1 MTCLKPS
8 QSRRNASVPFSKW
21 KARAAL
27 VALAL
32 AAYAGS
38 FGLGLAQDSKAIVA
52 QDPRLREV
60 TTENLKLILTKNYWW
75 PKTGDGLYRPVTT
88 LSLLFNSAVLGNGTS
103 PAGYHAVNFLLHSIN
118 VWLVFELALLLF
130 KMIQPAFFAT
140 ALWAVHPIC
149 TEAVT
154 SIVGRADLLAAM
166 AVLGGLLL
174 YARTESF
181 EGRRRYWAAAALF
194 AIATAGVFSKESAAV
209 LLGLML
215 LWDLSFA
222 EGKPRLLT
230 RWPAYAAV
238 AASLLL
244 LACVRH
250 AVLGPLP
257 VPQLVYVDNPI
268 LGADFFTARLT
279 AIKVIGLDLWLLL
292 CPVGLSCDRSYN
304 QVPLSA
310 WSDPWAWIAL
320 LVVVAILALAFVRYR
335 RDRLAFWL
343 AGFFAIALLPT
354 ANLLFPIG
362 ALMAERFLYLPSVA
376 FAIALVALLGRVKG
390 GRHTVSVVTILAIL
404 YAGRTFARN
413 AAWNND
419 LTLASADV
427 RTTPE
432 NFRLHDMLAK
442 ALFEQDAR
450 RNIDRS
456 IQEEETS
463 WAILA
468 PLAPARS
475 SEFPPAF
482 LGIYYAAKA
491 ELDPANSRAWYEKSV
506 AVLEKAR
513 EISRAAE
520 KAYDDVQRA
529 RGAAPTERS
538 GFAQL
543 YFNLANACLN
553 LGRYQEAIDALRYGR
568 GLNPAALEAYDGL
581 QVAYAATANFRMAA
595 VSLEQKAQVDGFQPA
610 TVTAIREVYRKI
622 PDGACA
628 FVQQGTAWQLNMNCP
643 VVKSDLCLAWSDLAG
658 AYADAR
664 QAAPSQ
670 TLRDI
675 AVSRYGCTGGMTDDN
690 TRSSVPLK

>member
-1 MTCLKPS
+1 M
-8 QSRRNASVPFSKW
+8 
-21 KARAAL
+21 
-27 VALAL
+27 ALAL

-38 FGLGLAQDSKAIVA
+38 FGLGLAQDSKVIVA
-52 QDPRLREV
+52 QDSRIREV
-60 TTENLKLILTKNYWW
+60 TAENIKLILTRNYWW

-88 LSLLFNSAVLGNGTS
+88 LSLLFNSAVLGNGAN
-103 PAGYHAVNFLLHSIN
+103 PPGYHAVNFLLHAIN

-130 KMIQPAFFAT
+130 RRAAPAFFAA
-140 ALWAVHPIC
+140 ALWAVHPIG

-174 YARTESF
+174 YARTEWF
-181 EGRRRYWAAAALF
+181 EGSRRYWAAATLF

-244 LACVRH
+244 LAWARH

-257 VPQLVYVDNPI
+257 VPQPVYVDNPI

-292 CPVGLSCDRSYN
+292 FPLGLSSDRSYN

-335 RDRLAFWL
+335 RDRLTFWL

-376 FAIALVALLGRVKG
+376 FAIALVALLGRLKN
-390 GRHTVSVVTILAIL
+390 GRYTATVVTILAVL
-404 YAGRTFARN
+404 YVGRTFARN

-427 RTTPE
+427 QTTPE
-432 NFRLHDMLAK
+432 SFRLHDMLAK

-456 IQEEETS
+456 IQEEEKS

-468 PLAPARS
+468 ALPPARS
-475 SEFPPAF
+475 SEFPPTF

-491 ELDPANSRAWYEKSV
+491 DLDPANSRAWYEKSL

-513 EISRAAE
+513 EVSRAAE
-520 KAYDDVQRA
+520 KAYDDFQRA
-529 RGAAPTERS
+529 RGALPTQRA
-538 GFAQL
+538 GFQQL

-553 LGRYQEAIDALRYGR
+553 LGRYQEAIDALRYGK

-581 QVAYAATANFRMAA
+581 QVAYAGTANFRMAA
-595 VSLEQKAQVDGFQPA
+595 VSLEEKAQVDGFQPA
-610 TVTAIREVYRKI
+610 TVAAIRDVYRKI

-628 FVQQGTAWQLNMNCP
+628 FVQQGTAWQLSLGCP
-643 VVKSDLCLAWSDLAG
+643 PVKSDLCLAWSDLAQ
-658 AYADAR
+658 AYTDAR
-664 QAAPSQ
+664 QPAQAQ
-670 TLRDI
+670 GLRDGAI
-675 AVSRYGCTGGMTDDN
+675 SRYGCAGAATDDKN
-690 TRSSVPLK
+690 RSSVPPK

>member
-1 MTCLKPS
+1 MT
-8 QSRRNASVPFSKW
+8 
-21 KARAAL
+21 
-27 VALAL
+27 LAL

-38 FGLGLAQDSKAIVA
+38 FGLGLAQDSKVIVA
-52 QDPRLREV
+52 QDSRIREV
-60 TTENLKLILTKNYWW
+60 TAENIKLILTRNYWW

-88 LSLLFNSAVLGNGTS
+88 LSLLFNSAVLGNGTN
-103 PAGYHAVNFLLHSIN
+103 PAGYHAVNFLLHAIN

-130 KMIQPAFFAT
+130 KMIQPAFFAA

-154 SIVGRADLLAAM
+154 GIVGRADLLAAM

-194 AIATAGVFSKESAAV
+194 VIATAGVFSKESAAV

-222 EGKPRLLT
+222 EDKPRLLA

-238 AASLLL
+238 AASLVL
-244 LACVRH
+244 LAWARQ

-257 VPQLVYVDNPI
+257 VPQPVYVDNPI
-268 LGADFFTARLT
+268 LGADFFAARLT
-279 AIKVIGLDLWLLL
+279 AIKVIGLDLWLLIFPL
-292 CPVGLSCDRSYN
+292 DLSSDRSYN
-304 QVPLSA
+304 QVPVSA
-310 WSDPWAWIAL
+310 WSDPWAWVAL
-320 LVVVAILALAFVRYR
+320 VVVVAILALAFVRYR
-335 RDRLAFWL
+335 RDRLTFWL

-376 FAIALVALLGRVKG
+376 FAIALVALLGRLNS
-390 GRHTVSVVTILAIL
+390 RRYTTVVVAVLVVL

-413 AAWNND
+413 AAWNSD

-427 RTTPE
+427 QTTPE
-432 NFRLHDMLAK
+432 SFRLHDMLAK

-456 IQEEETS
+456 IQEEEKS
-463 WAILA
+463 WQILA

-491 ELDPANSRAWYEKSV
+491 DLDPAHSRAWYEKSL

-513 EISRAAE
+513 EISLATE
-520 KAYDDVQRA
+520 KAYGAVQSAHGAPRRA
-529 RGAAPTERS
+529 RS
-538 GFAQL
+538 GFQQL

-581 QVAYAATANFRMAA
+581 QVAYAATGDFRMAA
-595 VSLEQKAQVDGFQPA
+595 VSLEEKAQVDGFQPA
-610 TVTAIREVYRKI
+610 TVAAIRSVYGKI
-622 PDGACA
+622 PDGSCA
-628 FVQQGTAWQLNMNCP
+628 FVQQGSASQLNMNCP

-664 QAAPSQ
+664 QTAQSQ
-670 TLRDI
+670 TLRDT
-675 AVSRYGCTGGMTDDN
+675 AVSRYGCAGGMTDDKN
-690 TRSSVPLK
+690 RSSVPPK

>member
-1 MTCLKPS
+1 MTGLKRS
-8 QSRRNASVPFSKW
+8 QSRENVSVSFSKW

-27 VALAL
+27 AALAL

-38 FGLGLAQDSKAIVA
+38 FGLGLAQDSKVMVT
-52 QDPRLREV
+52 QDARIREV
-60 TTENLKLILTKNYWW
+60 TTENIKLILTRNYWW

-103 PAGYHAVNFLLHSIN
+103 PAGYHAVNFLLHAIN
-118 VWLVFELALLLF
+118 VWLVFELAFLLF
-130 KMIQPAFFAT
+130 RTVQPAFFAA

-149 TEAVT
+149 TESVAG
-154 SIVGRADLLAAM
+154 IAGRADLLAAM

-174 YARTESF
+174 YAKRQ
-181 EGRRRYWAAAALF
+181 GYWVTACLF

-222 EGKPRLLT
+222 DGKPRLLAS
-230 RWPAYAAV
+230 WPAYAAV
-238 AASLLL
+238 AASLVV
-244 LACVRH
+244 LAWARH

-257 VPQLVYVDNPI
+257 VPQAVFVDNPI

-292 CPVGLSCDRSYN
+292 FPLGLSSDRSYN
-304 QVPLSA
+304 QVRLSA
-310 WSDPWAWIAL
+310 WSDPWAWVAL
-320 LVVVAILALAFVRYR
+320 LVVVAILALAFTRYR

-376 FAIALVALLGRVKG
+376 FAIALVALLSRLKG
-390 GRHTVSVVTILAIL
+390 GRHTVTVVTVLAVL

-413 AAWNND
+413 FAWNSD
-419 LTLASADV
+419 LTLATADV
-427 RTTPE
+427 QTTPE
-432 NFRLHDMLAK
+432 SFRLHDMLAK
-442 ALFEQDAR
+442 ALFEQDAL

-456 IQEEETS
+456 IQEEEKS

-468 PLAPARS
+468 PLPPARS
-475 SEFPPAF
+475 SEFPPTF
-482 LGIYYAAKA
+482 LGVYYAAKA
-491 ELDPANSRAWYEKSV
+491 DLDPANSRAWYEKSL

-513 EISRAAE
+513 EISQAAA
-520 KAYDDVQRA
+520 KAYDDLQRA
-529 RGAAPTERS
+529 RGAPPTERS
-538 GFAQL
+538 GFQQL

-568 GLNPAALEAYDGL
+568 GLNPAALEAFDGME
-581 QVAYAATANFRMAA
+581 VAYAAAGNLRMAA
-595 VSLEQKAQVDGFQPA
+595 VSLEEKAQVDGFQPA
-610 TVTAIREVYRKI
+610 TLGAIREAYRKI
-622 PDGACA
+622 PDGSCA
-628 FVQQGTAWQLNMNCP
+628 FVQQGTAWQLNLNCP
-643 VVKSDLCLAWSDLAG
+643 VVKSDLCLAWSDLAQ

-664 QAAPSQ
+664 QPAQSRA
-670 TLRDI
+670 LRDA
-675 AVSRYGCTGGMTDDN
+675 AVSRYGCA
-690 TRSSVPLK
+690 VE

>member
-1 MTCLKPS
+1 MTGLKPS
-8 QSRRNASVPFSKW
+8 QSRKNASVPFSKG

-52 QDPRLREV
+52 QDSRIREV
-60 TTENLKLILTKNYWW
+60 TAENIKLILTRNYWW

-88 LSLLFNSAVLGNGTS
+88 LSLLFNSAVLGNGAN
-103 PAGYHAVNFLLHSIN
+103 PAGYHAVNFLLHAIN

-130 KMIQPAFFAT
+130 RIVQPAFFAA

-149 TEAVT
+149 TEAVA

-174 YARTESF
+174 YARTAPF
-181 EGRRRYWAAAALF
+181 EGRRRYWAAVALF
-194 AIATAGVFSKESAAV
+194 AIATAGVFSKESGAV
-209 LLGLML
+209 LLGMML
-215 LWDLSFA
+215 LWDLSLA
-222 EGKPRLLT
+222 EGKPRLFA

-238 AASLLL
+238 AASLVA
-244 LACVRH
+244 LAWARY

-257 VPQLVYVDNPI
+257 AAQPVYVDNPI
-268 LGADFFTARLT
+268 LGADFFAARLT

-292 CPVGLSCDRSYN
+292 FPLGLSCDRSYN

-320 LVVVAILALAFVRYR
+320 LAVVAILALAFVRYR
-335 RDRLAFWL
+335 RDRLTFWL
-343 AGFFAIALLPT
+343 VGFFAIALLPT

-376 FAIALVALLGRVKG
+376 FAIALAWLLGRLKD
-390 GRHTVSVVTILAIL
+390 GRYTVIAVTVLAVL

-413 AAWNND
+413 AEWNND

-427 RTTPE
+427 QTTPE
-432 NFRLHDMLAK
+432 SFRLHDMLAK

-456 IQEEETS
+456 IEEEEKS

-468 PLAPARS
+468 PLAPSRS
-475 SEFPPAF
+475 SEFPPTF

-491 ELDPANSRAWYEKSV
+491 DLDPTNSRAWYEKSLG
-506 AVLEKAR
+506 VLEKAR
-513 EISRAAE
+513 GISQAAE
-520 KAYDDVQRA
+520 KAYDGIQRA
-529 RGAAPTERS
+529 RGGTPVERS
-538 GFAQL
+538 GFQQL

-568 GLNPAALEAYDGL
+568 GLNPAALDAYDGL
-581 QVAYAATANFRMAA
+581 QVAYAATGNFRMAA
-595 VSLEQKAQVDGFQPA
+595 VSLEEKAQVDGFQPA
-610 TVTAIREVYRKI
+610 TVAAIREVYRKI
-622 PDGACA
+622 PDGSCA
-628 FVQQGTAWQLNMNCP
+628 FVQQGTAWQLNMSCP
-643 VVKSDLCLAWSDLAG
+643 AVKGDLCLAWSDLAQ
-658 AYADAR
+658 AYTDAR
-664 QAAPSQ
+664 QAAQSQ
-670 TLRDI
+670 NLRD
-675 AVSRYGCTGGMTDDN
+675 AAASRYGC
-690 TRSSVPLK
+690 VAQ

>member
-1 MTCLKPS
+1 MTGLKPS
-8 QSRRNASVPFSKW
+8 QSRKNASVPFSKW
-21 KARAAL
+21 KARAGLA
-27 VALAL
+27 ALAL

-38 FGLGLAQDSKAIVA
+38 FGLGLAQDSKVIVA
-52 QDPRLREV
+52 QDSRIREV
-60 TTENLKLILTKNYWW
+60 TAENIKLILTRNYWW

-88 LSLLFNSAVLGNGTS
+88 LSLLFNSAVLGNGTN
-103 PAGYHAVNFLLHSIN
+103 PAGYHAVNFLLHAIN

-130 KMIQPAFFAT
+130 RTVRPALFAA

-174 YARTESF
+174 YARTAWF
-181 EGRRRYWAAAALF
+181 AGRRLYWAAAALF

-222 EGKPRLLT
+222 EGKPRLLA

-238 AASLLL
+238 AASLVV
-244 LACVRH
+244 LAWARH

-257 VPQLVYVDNPI
+257 APQPVYVDNPI
-268 LGADFFTARLT
+268 LGAGFFTARLT

-292 CPVGLSCDRSYN
+292 FPLGLSCDRSYN
-304 QVPLSA
+304 QVPLST
-310 WSDPWAWIAL
+310 WSDPWGWIAL
-320 LVVVAILALAFVRYR
+320 LVVIAILALAFVRYR
-335 RDRLAFWL
+335 RDRLTFWL

-376 FAIALVALLGRVKG
+376 FAIALAALLGRLKSP
-390 GRHTVSVVTILAIL
+390 RHTVAVVTILAVL

-419 LTLASADV
+419 LTLASTDV
-427 RTTPE
+427 QTTPE
-432 NFRLHDMLAK
+432 SFRLHDMLAK

-456 IQEEETS
+456 IQEEEKS
-463 WAILA
+463 WQILS
-468 PLAPARS
+468 PLPPARS
-475 SEFPPAF
+475 SEFPPTF

-491 ELDPANSRAWYEKSV
+491 DLDPANSRGWYEKSL

-513 EISRAAE
+513 EISQAAE
-520 KAYDDVQRA
+520 KAYDDIQRA
-529 RGAAPTERS
+529 RGAAPTERV
-538 GFAQL
+538 GFQQL

-568 GLNPAALEAYDGL
+568 GLNPAALDAYDGL
-581 QVAYAATANFRMAA
+581 QVAYAATGNFRLAA
-595 VSLEQKAQVDGFQPA
+595 VSLEEKAQVDGFQPA
-610 TVTAIREVYRKI
+610 TVAAIRGVYEKI
-622 PDGACA
+622 PDGSCA
-628 FVQQGTAWQLNMNCP
+628 FVRQGANWQLNMSCP
-643 VVKSDLCLAWSDLAG
+643 VVKSDLCAAWEDLAG

-664 QAAPSQ
+664 QPAPSKA
-670 TLRDI
+670 LRDI
-675 AVSRYGCTGGMTDDN
+675 AVSRYGCASGVTDDKN
-690 TRSSVPLK
+690 RSSVPPK

>member
-1 MTCLKPS
+1 MTGLKPS
-8 QSRRNASVPFSKW
+8 QGRQSASVPFSKG
-21 KARAAL
+21 KARAGL

-38 FGLGLAQDSKAIVA
+38 FGLGLAQDSKVIVA
-52 QDPRLREV
+52 QDARIREV
-60 TTENLKLILTKNYWW
+60 TADNIKLILTKNYWW

-88 LSLLFNSAVLGNGTS
+88 LSLLFNSAVLGNGTN

-118 VWLVFELALLLF
+118 ICLVFELALLLF
-130 KMIQPAFFAT
+130 PAIQPAFFAA

-149 TEAVT
+149 TESVT
-154 SIVGRADLLAAM
+154 GIVGRADLLAAM
-166 AVLGGLLL
+166 AVLGGFLL
-174 YARTESF
+174 YARTASF
-181 EGRRRYWAAAALF
+181 EGRRRYWAAATLF
-194 AIATAGVFSKESAAV
+194 VIATGGIFSKESAAV

-222 EGKPRLLT
+222 EGKPRLLG

-238 AASLLL
+238 GASLVV
-244 LACVRH
+244 LAWSRH

-257 VPQLVYVDNPI
+257 VPQPVYVDNPI
-268 LGADFFTARLT
+268 LGADYLTARFT
-279 AIKVIGLDLWLLL
+279 AIKAIGLDLWLLL
-292 CPVGLSCDRSYN
+292 FPLRLSCDRSYN
-304 QVPLSA
+304 QVPLAA

-362 ALMAERFLYLPSVA
+362 ALTAERFLYLPSVA
-376 FAIALVALLGRVKG
+376 FAIALVALLGRLKRP
-390 GRHTVSVVTILAIL
+390 RHTAVVVAILAVL

-413 AAWNND
+413 SAWDND

-427 RTTPE
+427 QTTPE
-432 NFRLHDMLAK
+432 SFRLHDMLAK
-442 ALFEQDAR
+442 ALFDEDAR

-456 IQEEETS
+456 IQEEEKA
-463 WAILA
+463 WVILS
-468 PLAPARS
+468 PLPPARS
-475 SEFPPAF
+475 SEFPPTF

-491 ELDPANSRAWYEKSV
+491 DLDPAQSLAWYEKSR

-513 EISRAAE
+513 EISQAAE
-520 KAYDDVQRA
+520 KTYDGLQRA
-529 RGAAPTERS
+529 RGAAPTERV
-538 GFAQL
+538 GFQQL

-581 QVAYAATANFRMAA
+581 HVAYAASGNFRMAA
-595 VSLEQKAQVDGFQPA
+595 VSLEEKAQVDGFQPA
-610 TVTAIREVYRKI
+610 TVAAIRAAYEKV
-622 PDGACA
+622 PDGSCA
-628 FVQQGTAWQLNMNCP
+628 FMQQGTAWQLNMSCP
-643 VVKSDLCLAWSDLAG
+643 VVENDLCIAWPDLAG
-658 AYADAR
+658 AYDEAR
-664 QAAPSQ
+664 QPARARELKDQ
-670 TLRDI
+670 
-675 AVSRYGCTGGMTDDN
+675 AVGRYGCPA
-690 TRSSVPLK
+690 TR

>member
-1 MTCLKPS
+1 
-8 QSRRNASVPFSKW
+8 
-21 KARAAL
+21 
-27 VALAL
+27 
-32 AAYAGS
+32 
-38 FGLGLAQDSKAIVA
+38 
-52 QDPRLREV
+52 
-60 TTENLKLILTKNYWW
+60 
-75 PKTGDGLYRPVTT
+75 
-88 LSLLFNSAVLGNGTS
+88 
-103 PAGYHAVNFLLHSIN
+103 
-118 VWLVFELALLLF
+118 
-130 KMIQPAFFAT
+130 
-140 ALWAVHPIC
+140 
-149 TEAVT
+149 
-154 SIVGRADLLAAM
+154 M

-174 YARTESF
+174 YARTEWF
-181 EGRRRYWAAAALF
+181 EGSRRYWAAATLF

-244 LACVRH
+244 LAWARH

-257 VPQLVYVDNPI
+257 VPQPVYVDNPI

-292 CPVGLSCDRSYN
+292 FPLGLSSDRSYN

-335 RDRLAFWL
+335 RDRLTFWL

-376 FAIALVALLGRVKG
+376 FAIALVALLGRLKN
-390 GRHTVSVVTILAIL
+390 GRYTATVVTILAVL
-404 YAGRTFARN
+404 YVGRTFARN

-427 RTTPE
+427 QTTPE
-432 NFRLHDMLAK
+432 SFRLHDMLAK

-456 IQEEETS
+456 IQEEEKS

-468 PLAPARS
+468 ALPPARS
-475 SEFPPAF
+475 SEFPPTF

-491 ELDPANSRAWYEKSV
+491 DLDPANSRAWYEKSL

-513 EISRAAE
+513 EVSRAAE
-520 KAYDDVQRA
+520 KAYDDFQRA
-529 RGAAPTERS
+529 RGALPTQRA
-538 GFAQL
+538 GFQQL

-581 QVAYAATANFRMAA
+581 QVAYAAAGNLRMAA
-595 VSLEQKAQVDGFQPA
+595 VSLEEKAQVDGFQPA
-610 TVTAIREVYRKI
+610 TVAAIRDVYRKI

-628 FVQQGTAWQLNMNCP
+628 FVQQGTAWQLSLGCP
-643 VVKSDLCLAWSDLAG
+643 PVKSDLCLAWSDLAQ
-658 AYADAR
+658 AYTDAR
-664 QAAPSQ
+664 QPAQAQ
-670 TLRDI
+670 GLRDGAI
-675 AVSRYGCTGGMTDDN
+675 SRYGCAGAATDDKN
-690 TRSSVPLK
+690 RSSVPPK

>member
-1 MTCLKPS
+1 MTGLKRS
-8 QSRRNASVPFSKW
+8 QSRENVSVSFSKW

-27 VALAL
+27 AALAL

-38 FGLGLAQDSKAIVA
+38 FGLGLAQDSKVMVT
-52 QDPRLREV
+52 QDARIREV
-60 TTENLKLILTKNYWW
+60 TTENIKLILTRNYWW

-103 PAGYHAVNFLLHSIN
+103 PAGYHAVNFLLHAIN
-118 VWLVFELALLLF
+118 VWLVFELAWLLF
-130 KMIQPAFFAT
+130 RAVQPAFFAA

-149 TEAVT
+149 TESVAG
-154 SIVGRADLLAAM
+154 IVGRADLLAAM

-174 YARTESF
+174 YAKRQGGWVTVC
-181 EGRRRYWAAAALF
+181 LF
-194 AIATAGVFSKESAAV
+194 AISTAGVFAKENAAV

-222 EGKPRLLT
+222 NGKPRLLA

-238 AASLLL
+238 AASLVV
-244 LACVRH
+244 LAWARH
-250 AVLGPLP
+250 AVLGSLP
-257 VPQLVYVDNPI
+257 VPQPVYVDNPI

-292 CPVGLSCDRSYN
+292 FPLGLSSDRSYN
-304 QVPLSA
+304 QVRLSA
-310 WSDPWAWIAL
+310 WSDPWAWVAM
-320 LVVVAILALAFVRYR
+320 LVVVAILALAFARYR

-362 ALMAERFLYLPSVA
+362 ALMAERFLYLPAVA
-376 FAIALVALLGRVKG
+376 FAIALVALLGRLKG
-390 GRHTVSVVTILAIL
+390 GSYTVTVVTVLAVL

-419 LTLASADV
+419 LTLATADV
-427 RTTPE
+427 QTTPE
-432 NFRLHDMLAK
+432 SFRLHDMLAK

-456 IQEEETS
+456 IQEEEKS

-468 PLAPARS
+468 PLPPARS
-475 SEFPPAF
+475 SEFPPTF
-482 LGIYYAAKA
+482 LGVYYAAKA
-491 ELDPANSRAWYEKSV
+491 DLDPANSRAWYAKSL

-513 EISRAAE
+513 EISQAAA
-520 KAYDDVQRA
+520 KAYDDLQRA
-529 RGAAPTERS
+529 RGAPPTERS
-538 GFAQL
+538 GFQQL

-568 GLNPAALEAYDGL
+568 GLNPAALEAFDGME
-581 QVAYAATANFRMAA
+581 VAYAAAGNLRMAA
-595 VSLEQKAQVDGFQPA
+595 VSLVEKAQVDGFQPA
-610 TVTAIREVYRKI
+610 TLGAIREAYRKI
-622 PDGACA
+622 PDGSCA
-628 FVQQGTAWQLNMNCP
+628 FVQQGTAWQLNLNCP
-643 VVKSDLCLAWSDLAG
+643 VVKSDLCLAWSDLAQ

-664 QAAPSQ
+664 QPAQSRA
-670 TLRDI
+670 LRDA
-675 AVSRYGCTGGMTDDN
+675 AVSRYGCA
-690 TRSSVPLK
+690 VE

>member
-1 MTCLKPS
+1 MTGLKPS
-8 QSRRNASVPFSKW
+8 QSPKNASVPFSKW
-21 KARAAL
+21 KARAGL
-27 VALAL
+27 VALAV

-38 FGLGLAQDSKAIVA
+38 FGLGLAQDSKVIVA
-52 QDPRLREV
+52 QDSRIREV
-60 TTENLKLILTKNYWW
+60 TAENIKLILTRNYWW

-88 LSLLFNSAVLGNGTS
+88 LSLLFNSAVLGNGAN
-103 PAGYHAVNFLLHSIN
+103 PPGYHAVNFLLHAIN

-130 KMIQPAFFAT
+130 RRAAPAFFAA
-140 ALWAVHPIC
+140 ALWAVHPIG

-174 YARTESF
+174 YARTEWF
-181 EGRRRYWAAAALF
+181 EGSRRYWAAAALF

-238 AASLLL
+238 LASLLL
-244 LACVRH
+244 LAWARH

-257 VPQLVYVDNPI
+257 VPQPVYVDNPI

-292 CPVGLSCDRSYN
+292 FPLGLSSDRSYN

-335 RDRLAFWL
+335 RDRLTFWL

-376 FAIALVALLGRVKG
+376 FAIALVALLGRLKN
-390 GRHTVSVVTILAIL
+390 GRYTATVVTILAVL
-404 YAGRTFARN
+404 YVGRTFARN

-427 RTTPE
+427 QTTPE
-432 NFRLHDMLAK
+432 SFRLHDMLAK

-456 IQEEETS
+456 IAEEEKS

-468 PLAPARS
+468 PLAPSRS
-475 SEFPPAF
+475 SEFPPTF

-491 ELDPANSRAWYEKSV
+491 DLDPANSRAWYEKSL

-513 EISRAAE
+513 EVSRAAE
-520 KAYDDVQRA
+520 KAYDDFQRA
-529 RGAAPTERS
+529 RGALPTQRA
-538 GFAQL
+538 GFQQL

-553 LGRYQEAIDALRYGR
+553 LGRYQEAIDALRYGK

-581 QVAYAATANFRMAA
+581 QVAYAGTANFRMAA
-595 VSLEQKAQVDGFQPA
+595 VSLEEKAQVDGFQPA
-610 TVTAIREVYRKI
+610 TVAAIRDVYRKI

-628 FVQQGTAWQLNMNCP
+628 FVQQGTAGQLNMNCP
-643 VVKSDLCLAWSDLAG
+643 VVKADLCLACSDLAQ
-658 AYADAR
+658 AYTEAR
-664 QAAPSQ
+664 QPAQSQ
-670 TLRDI
+670 ALRDA
-675 AVSRYGCTGGMTDDN
+675 AVSRYRCAAQ
-690 TRSSVPLK
+690 